1 MSATSQNGYPANNE
15 SDTQSY
21 KIPGTNRAI
30 RLRKGP
36 AGALLVHFA
45 AWFDKNVED
54 IEAGQLDDW
63 GFAVRPIRGQGVEY
77 DAHGNAINLSNH
89 SSGTAEDLNATKHPL
104 GKRGTFSAA
113 KAAKIRERL
122 KAYEGC
128 IRWGGD
134 YTKRA
139 DEMHFEIVKIEAACA
154 AVLKKLTTKPA
165 GDTGM
170 SAAEVTEIKNF
181 VKTETDRAIA
191 ANEASNLV
199 WAAYVNRYGL
209 QTEDEKERARDVFDA
224 KIAAGGTV
232 AEASAAMWQILAPF
246 DAALAKSQ
254 ADAR

>member
-77 DAHGNAINLSNH
+77 DKHGNAINLSNH

-139 DEMHFEIVKIEAACA
+139 DEMHFEIVKSGAACA
-154 AVLKKLTTKPA
+154 AVLKKLTTPA
-165 GDTGM
+165 GDIDMPLTSADLDAVYDKAYAADKQYGRDFWVAPTG
-170 SAAEVTEIKNF
+170 T
-181 VKTETDRAIA
+181 
-191 ANEASNLV
+191 
-199 WAAYVNRYGL
+199 
-209 QTEDEKERARDVFDA
+209 
-224 KIAAGGTV
+224 GT
-232 AEASAAMWQILAPF
+232 
-246 DAALAKSQ
+246 AALALLRDIKLQLDRIEDDTDRLAASK
-254 ADAR
+254 ALVAKLDANMQTLAQEATS